1 MMLYISLTILL
12 ILWAAAVAFL
22 YSRRQWLMYYLL
34 AAFGL
39 TFFIVIYFQGAGID
53 LWLSELEVSHT
64 SAILGRLGMDVSH
77 VSNQLF
83 IPTMEGWAVL
93 VCALECSALFELAV
107 LFSLIVF
114 YLRFSP
120 LRKGFSIVFGL
131 VTTYVANIL
140 RLVIISS
147 ITHQYGEE
155 YIFMA
160 HTVVGRLLFFGL
172 VLFIYWYLITRP
184 SIISIGK
191 SLVETET
198 TSSAKKGGS

>member
-1 MMLYISLTILL
+1 LL
-12 ILWAAAVAFL
+12 
-22 YSRRQWLMYYLL
+22 YYLL

-53 LWLSELEVSHT
+53 LWLEELEVSHT
-64 SAILGRLGMDVSH
+64 AAILGRLGMEVNH

-83 IPTMEGWAVL
+83 IPTVEGWAIL

-107 LFSLIVF
+107 LFSLMIF

-120 LRKGFSIVFGL
+120 LRKGLSIIFGL
-131 VTTYVANIL
+131 ATTYVANLL
-140 RLVIISS
+140 RLVIIAS
-147 ITHQYGEE
+147 ITNKFGEE

-191 SLVETET
+191 SLVEKET
-198 TSSAKKGGS
+198 VASAKKGGH

>member
-1 MMLYISLTILL
+1 MMAYVSLSILL
-12 ILWAAAVAFL
+12 VLWASAVALL

-39 TFFIVIYFQGAGID
+39 TFFIVIYSQGAGLD
-53 LWLSELEVSHT
+53 LWLSEIEVSHT
-64 SAILGRLGMDVSH
+64 SSVLRWLGMDVTH

-83 IPTMEGWAVL
+83 IPTMEGWAIL

-120 LRKGFSIVFGL
+120 LRKGFSVLFGL
-131 VTTYVANIL
+131 VTTYVANIF

-147 ITHQYGEE
+147 ITHRYGEE
-155 YIFMA
+155 YIFLA

-191 SLVETET
+191 DLVETEAA
-198 TSSAKKGGS
+198 SSMRKGGS